1 MSSSAHL
8 RSLWALA
15 HPAPAGQTIPAH
27 VPLLVCT
34 PTGTVMDALR
44 GLDHPVHDHDGYL
57 HRTLRPLPAPPVQ
70 PVQPAPQAGPQK
82 IR

>member
-15 HPAPAGQTIPAH
+15 HPAPPGRDIPAR
-27 VPLLVCT
+27 VPLLVRT

-57 HRTLRPLPAPPVQ
+57 HRTLRPLRSLLAQ
-70 PVQPAPQAGPQK
+70 PKQPEQPTNSQET
-82 IR
+82 R